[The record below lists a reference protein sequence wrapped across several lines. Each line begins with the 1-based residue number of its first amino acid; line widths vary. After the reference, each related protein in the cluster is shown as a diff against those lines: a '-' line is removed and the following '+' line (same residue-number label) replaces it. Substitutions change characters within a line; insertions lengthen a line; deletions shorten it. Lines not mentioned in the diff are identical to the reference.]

1 MKRILFILIAIFSLQ
16 IVKGQNENLRFG
28 FTASP
33 GLTWWKPDNTAHES
47 GGARFALNYGVL
59 IDYRFG
65 NNSRYA
71 LSTGLLLTLDGG
83 KLVGTGTQDEIID
96 LGGGGERF
104 GIFNNNTLRLP
115 PFDTIT
121 RNIVTTMT
129 TKTQH
134 LQIPMA
140 LKLRS
145 NEVGYITYYG
155 SLGVIPA
162 FTIRR
167 RADLKKSIDD
177 VVIINEENIDAKN
190 LDFYPNKIKNINPF
204 DLGLSFEA
212 GLEYSMTENTALVG
226 GLFFTNG
233 FINQLD
239 DDDKERVVTRNF
251 GIRIGVLF

>member
-1 MKRILFILIAIFSLQ
+1 MKRILFILITIFSLQ

-59 IDYRFG
+59 IDYKFG

-83 KLVGTGTQDEIID
+83 KLVGTGTQ
-96 LGGGGERF
+96 
-104 GIFNNNTLRLP
+104 
-115 PFDTIT
+115 FDTIT
-121 RNIVTTMT
+121 HNVVTTMT

-155 SLGVIPA
+155 SLGIIPA

-177 VVIINEENIDAKN
+177 VVVINEENIDAKN

-239 DDDKERVVTRNF
+239 DDDKERVATRNF